1 MKRIKYHSTR
11 DTTNSLIN
19 YLVTMETI
27 APGSMFVSS
36 TLSVKTDSTWRYIT
50 YVCLSILFCW
60 LLYRGYN
67 LFQMI
72 KPIQIAGQTISLP
85 NVQSQ
90 IAQIRLEQEL
100 FDLKLT
106 KVKKVDNFIR
116 YDHAKYLDHNVQFFN
131 RYANTRNLTMIYEKL
146 QEISSTS
153 QLTISSFIIKNDS
166 IQIKWEVWDMQVMYG
181 TPQNPWLIKKFST
194 LKFLDNIDIPYYRKN
209 GDVFEFTLVAMIKN
223 ASQPTSGTWLKLKS
237 SDSN

>member
-1 MKRIKYHSTR
+1 
-11 DTTNSLIN
+11 
-19 YLVTMETI
+19 
-27 APGSMFVSS
+27 
-36 TLSVKTDSTWRYIT
+36 
-50 YVCLSILFCW
+50 
-60 LLYRGYN
+60 
-67 LFQMI
+67 MI

-166 IQIKWEVWDMQVMYG
+166 IQIK
-181 TPQNPWLIKKFST
+181 
-194 LKFLDNIDIPYYRKN
+194 
-209 GDVFEFTLVAMIKN
+209 
-223 ASQPTSGTWLKLKS
+223 
-237 SDSN
+237 